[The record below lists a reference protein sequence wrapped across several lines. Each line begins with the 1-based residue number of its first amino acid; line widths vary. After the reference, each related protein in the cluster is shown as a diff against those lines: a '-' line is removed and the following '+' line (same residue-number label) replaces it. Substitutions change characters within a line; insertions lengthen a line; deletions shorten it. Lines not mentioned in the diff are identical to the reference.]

1 MVQGVGIL
9 VVILTQ
15 VGNVAR
21 NRIAHILSDG
31 SVDLNWN
38 PNADGGVST
47 LAING
52 SAIYVGSE
60 FDSIGGQICPSFD
73 QFNSTGIIISPTST
87 SKYQHLKEKL
97 QQHLLKN
104 ELKDFRF
111 KKVLK

>member
-1 MVQGVGIL
+1 
-9 VVILTQ
+9 VVVLTQ

-52 SAIYVGSE
+52 SAFIKKRT
-60 FDSIGGQICPSFD
+60 Q
-73 QFNSTGIIISPTST
+73 
-87 SKYQHLKEKL
+87 KL
-97 QQHLLKN
+97 QIQKSLKRRN
-104 ELKDFRF
+104 EK
-111 KKVLK
+111 